1 VKYWPRQFDEMAE
14 DPVPVSFLIE
24 PLPADN
30 VGVMVPAQARPLH
43 AIVAQSLADVEGLIA
58 RLETTGVR
66 VADSGRGLIRDLYV
80 QCSEAA

>member
-14 DPVPVSFLIE
+14 DPVPVSFLNE
-24 PLPADN
+24 PLPAE
-30 VGVMVPAQARPLH
+30 ARPLH